1 MRLSLLKIYR
11 LLCLLSR
18 HPTRLDI
25 YKILYWVGHTL
36 DYQPCISGVAFQSI
50 LHILQLDEGEEW
62 KPKKW
67 CCFCLEFWSESPDWV
82 GQVDVMFSSHV
93 YLSVCL
99 FMGGGGSPC
108 DHYPWCI
115 GPHHT
120 GTSTGHVR
128 TSSTWTALSGTP
140 LAPTLVQG
148 HSCPSPLLL
157 FLFFSFRIWTISYI
171 VYIGLNIVYN
181 AQIYR
186 NVFVFHVSFCRISIL
201 LLRSW

>member
-1 MRLSLLKIYR
+1 MRLSWLKLYR

-82 GQVDVMFSSHV
+82 GQVDVMFSV
-93 YLSVCL
+93 MCICQSVCSW
-99 FMGGGGSPC
+99 GGSPC

-120 GTSTGHVR
+120 GTSTGHVQ
-128 TSSTWTALSGTP
+128 TSSTWTALFRDPPGPDTCAGTLLP
-140 LAPTLVQG
+140 Q
-148 HSCPSPLLL
+148 SPL
-157 FLFFSFRIWTISYI
+157 
-171 VYIGLNIVYN
+171 V
-181 AQIYR
+181 
-186 NVFVFHVSFCRISIL
+186 VFVFQF
-201 LLRSW
+201 

>member
-1 MRLSLLKIYR
+1 MRLSWLKIYR
-11 LLCLLSR
+11 LLLCLLSR

-67 CCFCLEFWSESPDWV
+67 CCFCLEFWSKSPDWV
-82 GQVDVMFSSHV
+82 GQVDVMFSV
-93 YLSVCL
+93 MCICQSVCSW
-99 FMGGGGSPC
+99 G
-108 DHYPWCI
+108 
-115 GPHHT
+115 GPHVTITHD
-120 GTSTGHVR
+120 
-128 TSSTWTALSGTP
+128 ALDLTIQGPPPDMFKLLQLGLHCSGTP
-140 LAPTLVQG
+140 LVPTLVQG